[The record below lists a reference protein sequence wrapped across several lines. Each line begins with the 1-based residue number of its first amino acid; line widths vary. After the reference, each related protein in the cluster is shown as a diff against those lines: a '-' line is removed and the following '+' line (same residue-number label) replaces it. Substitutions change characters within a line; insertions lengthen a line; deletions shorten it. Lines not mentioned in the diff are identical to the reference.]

1 MQSQHACRV
10 PAISIL
16 YSASRALPPGLEAL
30 FDCDATGRTLMLDDV
45 RVVDC
50 TTEIAGPYCSKL
62 LADAGADVVKVEPPG
77 GDPLRRWG
85 SGALFEYLNT
95 SKRSVEDDLADLL
108 VTADIFVCNAP
119 VDTDALW
126 ARNPPLVVVTIMP
139 FGGEGPWAGRPST
152 EFTLQAAC
160 GSIGQRGLPEQPP
173 LSAGGRLGEWTSGT
187 YAALGAIAALRE
199 ASRCG
204 RGELVDVAM
213 LDCMAV
219 TMVTYPS
226 VFASFAGW
234 PEVAGTGRTI
244 EVPSIEPTRDGYF
257 VITTN
262 SAQQF
267 QDFLL
272 MIERPDLATDP
283 DLPQVAKRFRRRE
296 EFLSAVHQY
305 TTQLT
310 TAEILEAAALFRI
323 PAGPLLNG
331 STMTEFE
338 QFVDR
343 GVFVPSPSGRFL
355 QPRVPY
361 RISGVSP
368 RPFAHAPGLGQ
379 HGGSIHWPPRTNA
392 GSRSGRD
399 TGTGAGDATEG
410 WRLPLADIRVVDCTA
425 WWAGPVATAA
435 LASLGADVI
444 KVESVTRPDNM
455 RFASTRPPTQDR
467 WWEWSPIFHASN
479 AGKRGVTLDLSR
491 PEGSEM
497 FERLLRTADVLV
509 ENFTPRVMEHF
520 GFDWDRVHSLND
532 QLIMV
537 RMPAFGLDG
546 PWRDRTGFAQT
557 MECLTGL
564 SWLTGFSVGPPVLV
578 RGACDPLAG
587 MHAVIATMLAL
598 MERDQNGG
606 GILVEAAMVESVLNA
621 AAEQVVE
628 YGSSGTLLCRDG
640 NRGPQAA
647 PQGVYPCAGEDQW
660 VAIAVASDDQW
671 RSLRSLLGDPTWAR
685 SDDLTYSV
693 GRRVAHDH
701 VDRELS
707 SWTSRRSA
715 EDSAQMLLD
724 AGIPSAVVVPP
735 RDIAANP
742 QLRHRGLFEVEQ
754 HEVTGTHEIPTLPIR
769 FSHVD
774 RWLRVPAPTLG
785 RDNDAILADLGY
797 SPAAIEGFR
806 QAGLVGERPKGL

>member
-1 MQSQHACRV
+1 
-10 PAISIL
+10 
-16 YSASRALPPGLEAL
+16 
-30 FDCDATGRTLMLDDV
+30 MLHGV

-62 LADAGADVVKVEPPG
+62 LADAGANVVKVEPPE
-77 GDPLRRWG
+77 GDPLRQWG

-95 SKRSVEDDLADLL
+95 SKRSVQGQAGDLL
-108 VTADIFVCNAP
+108 AAADVFVSNEP
-119 VDTDALW
+119 VDTG
-126 ARNPPLVVVTIMP
+126 ARWSDNPSLVVVTITP
-139 FGGEGPWAGRPST
+139 FGCDGPWTGRPST

-199 ASRCG
+199 AFRSG
-204 RGELVDVAM
+204 HGELVDVAM

-234 PEVAGTGRTI
+234 PEMAGTGRTI

-267 QDFLL
+267 HDFLL
-272 MIERPDLATDP
+272 MIERPDLVADP

-305 TTQLT
+305 TTKHT
-310 TAEILEAAALFRI
+310 TQEILEAAALYRI
-323 PAGPLLNG
+323 PAGPLLDG
-331 STMTEFE
+331 STMTQFE
-338 QFVDR
+338 QFVAR
-343 GVFVPSPSGRFL
+343 RVFVPNPSGRFL

-361 RISGVSP
+361 RISGLSP
-368 RPFAHAPGLGQ
+368 RPFAPAPRLGQ
-379 HGGSIHWPPRTNA
+379 DDGSIEWPRPTAVATRAARTA
-392 GSRSGRD
+392 HLEG
-399 TGTGAGDATEG
+399 GADADS

-444 KVESVTRPDNM
+444 KIESVTRPDYM
-455 RFASTRPPTQDR
+455 RFASTRPPTHDR
-467 WWEWSPIFHASN
+467 WWEWSPIFHAAN
-479 AGKRGVTLDLSR
+479 AGKRGVTFDLSR

-497 FERLLRTADVLV
+497 FERLLQTADVLV
-509 ENFTPRVMEHF
+509 ENFTPRVMEQF
-520 GFDWDRVHSLND
+520 GFDWHRVHSLND

-557 MECLTGL
+557 MECLTGM
-564 SWLTGFSVGPPVLV
+564 SWLTGFAEGPPTLV

-598 MERDQNGG
+598 MERDRGG
-606 GILVEAAMVESVLNA
+606 GGNLVEAAMVESVLNA

-628 YGSSGTLLCRDG
+628 YSSSGTLLCRNG

-647 PQGVYPCAGEDQW
+647 PQGVYRCAGEDQW
-660 VAIAVASDDQW
+660 VAIAIASDDEW
-671 RSLRSLLGDPTWAR
+671 RSLRSLLGDPQWAR
-685 SDDLTYSV
+685 SGELGHSV
-693 GRRVAHDH
+693 GRRDAHDH
-701 VDRELS
+701 IDREVS
-707 SWTSRRSA
+707 RWTSQHSA
-715 EDSAQMLLD
+715 EESAQMLLD
-724 AGIPSAVVVPP
+724 AGIPSSVVVPP

-742 QLRHRGLFEVEQ
+742 QLRHRGLFEVEE
-754 HEVTGTHEIPTLPIR
+754 HAITGRHEIPTLPFR
-769 FSHVD
+769 FSRVA
-774 RWLRVPAPTLG
+774 RWLKSPAPTLG
-785 RDNDAILADLGY
+785 RDNEAILEELGY
-797 SPAAIEGFR
+797 SGAAIVGLR
-806 QAGLVGERPKGL
+806 QSGLVGDLPKGL

>member
-1 MQSQHACRV
+1 
-10 PAISIL
+10 
-16 YSASRALPPGLEAL
+16 
-30 FDCDATGRTLMLDDV
+30 MLDGV

-62 LADAGADVVKVEPPG
+62 LADAGADVVKVEPPE
-77 GDPLRRWG
+77 GDPLRHWG

-95 SKRSVEDDLADLL
+95 SRRSVRGRPGDLL
-108 VTADIFVCNAP
+108 ASADVFVSNEP
-119 VDTDALW
+119 VDTGVLW
-126 ARNPPLVVVTIMP
+126 RDNPSLVVVTITP
-139 FGGEGPWAGRPST
+139 FGCNGPWAGRPST

-173 LSAGGRLGEWTSGT
+173 LSAGGRLGEWISGT

-199 ASRCG
+199 ASRSG
-204 RGELVDVAM
+204 HGELVDVAM

-244 EVPSIEPTRDGYF
+244 EVPSVEPTRDGYF
-257 VITTN
+257 VVTTN

-272 MIERPDLATDP
+272 MMQRPDLVADP

-305 TTQLT
+305 TTRHT
-310 TAEILEAAALFRI
+310 TEEVLEAAALYRI
-323 PAGPLLNG
+323 PAGPLLDG
-331 STMTEFE
+331 STMTQFE
-338 QFVDR
+338 QFVAR
-343 GVFVPSPSGRFL
+343 GVFVPNPSGRFV

-361 RISGVSP
+361 RISGLSP
-368 RPFAHAPGLGQ
+368 RPFAPAPGLGQ
-379 HGGSIHWPPRTNA
+379 HDGSIEWPQRTDAHPRA
-392 GSRSGRD
+392 GRAIPPED
-399 TGTGAGDATEG
+399 GAGADG

-444 KVESVTRPDNM
+444 KIESVTRPDNM

-467 WWEWSPIFHASN
+467 WWEWSPIFHAAN
-479 AGKRGVTLDLSR
+479 AGKRGVTFDLSR
-491 PEGSEM
+491 AEGSEM
-497 FERLLRTADVLV
+497 FERLLQTADVLV
-509 ENFTPRVMEHF
+509 ENFTPRVMEQF

-557 MECLTGL
+557 MECLTGM
-564 SWLTGFSVGPPVLV
+564 SWLTGFAEGPPVLV

-598 MERDQNGG
+598 MERDRGG
-606 GILVEAAMVESVLNA
+606 GGSLVETAMVESVLNA

-628 YGSSGTLLCRDG
+628 YSSSGTLLRREG
-640 NRGPQAA
+640 NRGPQAV

-660 VAIAVASDDQW
+660 VAIAIANDDEW
-671 RSLRSLLGDPTWAR
+671 RSLRSLLGDPPWTQR
-685 SDDLTYSV
+685 IEMEHSV
-693 GRRVAHDH
+693 GRRGAHDH
-701 VDRELS
+701 IDRELS
-707 SWTSRRSA
+707 RWTSQRSA
-715 EDSAQMLLD
+715 EESAQKLLH
-724 AGIPSAVVVPP
+724 AGIPSSVVVPP

-742 QLRHRGLFEVEQ
+742 QLRYRGLFEVED
-754 HEVTGTHEIPTLPIR
+754 HAITGIHEIPTLPFR
-769 FSHVD
+769 FSRVAG
-774 RWLRVPAPTLG
+774 WLRSPAPTLG
-785 RDNDAILADLGY
+785 RDNQAVLGELGY
-797 SPAAIEGFR
+797 SPAAIEGL
-806 QAGLVGERPKGL
+806 QQSGLVGDLPKGL

>member
-1 MQSQHACRV
+1 
-10 PAISIL
+10 
-16 YSASRALPPGLEAL
+16 
-30 FDCDATGRTLMLDDV
+30 MLDGV

-62 LADAGADVVKVEPPG
+62 LADAGADVVKVESPE

-95 SKRSVEDDLADLL
+95 SKRSVQGDARDLL
-108 VTADIFVCNAP
+108 ATADVFVSNEP
-119 VDTDALW
+119 TDPGPLW
-126 ARNPPLVVVTIMP
+126 AENPSLVIVTITP
-139 FGGEGPWAGRPST
+139 FGTAGPWVGRPST

-173 LSAGGRLGEWTSGT
+173 LAAGGRLGEWTAGT
-187 YAALGAIAALRE
+187 YAALGATAALRE

-204 RGELVDVAM
+204 HGEVVDVAM

-226 VFASFAGW
+226 VFASFAGR
-234 PEVAGTGRTI
+234 PQVAGTGRTI

-272 MIERPDLATDP
+272 MIERPDLLADP

-296 EFLSAVHQY
+296 EFLSAVHHY
-305 TTQLT
+305 TTDHT
-310 TAEILEAAALFRI
+310 TEEILAAAALFRI

-338 QFVDR
+338 QFVAR
-343 GVFVPSPSGRFL
+343 GAFVPNPSGRFL
-355 QPRVPY
+355 QPRIPY
-361 RISGVSP
+361 RVSGVSP
-368 RPFAHAPGLGQ
+368 RPFTAAPRLGQ
-379 HGGSIHWPPRTNA
+379 HGDSVDWLPRT
-392 GSRSGRD
+392 GTRPGRAAD
-399 TGTGAGDATEG
+399 PEARDAAEG

-435 LASLGADVI
+435 LAGLGAEVI

-455 RFASTRPPTQDR
+455 RFASTRPPTDDL
-467 WWEWSPIFHASN
+467 WWEWSPIFHAAN
-479 AGKRGVTLDLSR
+479 AGKRGVTFDLSR

-497 FERLLRTADVLV
+497 FERLLQTADVLV
-509 ENFTPRVMEHF
+509 ENFTPRVMEQF
-520 GFDWDRVHSLND
+520 GFDWDRVHALND
-532 QLIMV
+532 RLIMV

-557 MECLTGL
+557 MECLTGM
-564 SWLTGFSVGPPVLV
+564 SWLTGFVDGPPVLV

-598 MERDQNGG
+598 MERDQRGG

-628 YGSSGTLLCRDG
+628 YGSTGTLLCRHG

-647 PQGVYPCAGEDQW
+647 PQGVYPAAGEDQW

-671 RSLRSLLGDPTWAR
+671 RSLRSLLGDPSWAH
-685 SDDLTYSV
+685 SEELTNPD
-693 GRRVAHDH
+693 GRRRAHDH
-701 VDRELS
+701 IDGQLI
-707 SWTSRRSA
+707 SWTSQRSA
-715 EDSAQMLLD
+715 EESAQMLLD
-724 AGIPSAVVVPP
+724 LGIPSAVVVPP
-735 RDIAANP
+735 REIAANP
-742 QLRHRGLFEVEQ
+742 QLRYRGLFEVED
-754 HEVTGTHEIPTLPIR
+754 HAVTGAHEIPTLPFR
-769 FSHVD
+769 FSRVGH
-774 RWLRVPAPTLG
+774 WLRSPAPTLG
-785 RDNDAILADLGY
+785 RDNDAVLEDLGY
-797 SPAAIEGFR
+797 SPAAIEDLR
-806 QAGLVGERPKGL
+806 RSGLVGQLPEQR